1 MKTISI
7 NRNLMIGLV
16 AIIAFFVLQAV
27 GVLTMG
33 RYTERE
39 VVEVARKN
47 TVAQVG
53 LAELSTLAQQIRR
66 YEKEYFIYVD
76 NTEKRAQYQKE
87 WTGTMEKI
95 STLLSRMRA
104 NTDSALNGD
113 DVTQVE
119 KWAGASAFY
128 AAEMTKVFA
137 EVNARADKIQQETA
151 QAQALAAEAAA
162 NSKGAKT
169 KEVTPPVSSTRM
181 LMPDEANDLIKAGKD
196 RFSADLIKGV
206 AETFTQ
212 KSQATLALT
221 TVTNEGF
228 NKMIYGV
235 MATVLIGIAI
245 GIYLLISLPKSVSEP
260 IQTLTEMVDA
270 LSRGESAKPVASI
283 KVQEFKN
290 LSAAV
295 ERMRIAQELM
305 LQRLKKSR

>member
-76 NTEKRAQYQKE
+76 NPEKRAQYQKE

-119 KWAGASAFY
+119 KWTGASAFY

-206 AETFTQ
+206 AETFAQ

>member
-76 NTEKRAQYQKE
+76 NPEKRAQYQKE
-87 WTGTMEKI
+87 WTGMMEKI

-119 KWAGASAFY
+119 KWTGASAFY

-162 NSKGAKT
+162 NSKSAKT

-206 AETFTQ
+206 AETFAQ

-245 GIYLLISLPKSVSEP
+245 GVYLLISLPKSVSEP

-305 LQRLKKSR
+305 LQRLKKPR